1 MAGTTTDGTPERIR
15 IRMGGYGPHTTSF
28 SRALER
34 IGDSL
39 QARYGDRV
47 EIRYVFNI
55 MDLGYR
61 ADDILWLVED
71 GVLTLGYQSMSYLT
85 GRIPELGMLD
95 LPFLFATTASAR
107 AAMDADLGQAI
118 AARIEARTGYRILGF
133 FENGLRHLSNRLRP
147 VAAPGDLAGMR
158 IRVLP
163 SVVHQR
169 TFELLGAAPMQMD
182 LTEAIAMIT
191 GGELD
196 AQENPLTNTVTYGV
210 HGFHRFHTLTG
221 HFYLSRPIFVHRNSF
236 DAWPADLQAAMREAV
251 TAAVAAQRSAHDREE
266 EDARAAIA
274 AQGGEIAALTAAGHA
289 AFAAAVKPVWDEAR
303 ALYGDDLI
311 ALAATGHR
319 SDPA

>member
-1 MAGTTTDGTPERIR
+1 MAGTTTDRTPDRIR
-15 IRMGGYGPHTTSF
+15 IRMGGYGPRTTSF
-28 SRALER
+28 SRALEG
-34 IGDSL
+34 IGHSVE
-39 QARYGDRV
+39 AACGDDV

-55 MDLGYR
+55 MELGYR

-95 LPFLFATTASAR
+95 LPFLFPTTAAAR
-107 AAMDADLGQAI
+107 AAMDGDLGHAI

-133 FENGLRHLSNRLRP
+133 FENGFRHISNRLRP

-163 SVVHQR
+163 SAVHER
-169 TFELLGAAPMQMD
+169 TFGLLGAAPLQMD

-221 HFYLSRPIFVHRNSF
+221 HFYLSRPIFVHRRSF
-236 DAWPADLQAAMREAV
+236 DAWPDELRTAMRTAV
-251 TAAVAAQRSAHDREE
+251 TAAVGAQRSAHDREE
-266 EDARAAIA
+266 EEARAAIA
-274 AQGGEIAALTAAGHA
+274 AQGGEIADLTTAGRE
-289 AFAAAVKPVWDEAR
+289 AFAAAVTPVWHEAR

-311 ALAATGHR
+311 ALAA
-319 SDPA
+319 P